1 MIVSDHFCFLPC
13 FAPSPSGILDP
24 MDYKIL
30 LFDLDDT
37 LYSADSGL
45 FQKIKDNIYLFMI
58 QRLGIPAEETNA
70 LREKLF
76 KEYGTTFK
84 GLTTMYDF
92 TGQEYMDF
100 VHNLPLRDYIS
111 ENPALRSMLQ
121 RYAVKKYIFTNAD
134 ANHARR
140 VTNILGINDLFE
152 ETIVDVLDMFP
163 YCKPMPEAFDHVIAK
178 TGNYKPEEIVFVD
191 DSLPNI
197 ESAHK
202 LGFNVVWLNRNKN
215 GNHERFSTID
225 DIMELEQVLPLPNG
239 R

>member
-1 MIVSDHFCFLPC
+1 MN
-13 FAPSPSGILDP
+13 
-24 MDYKIL
+24 YKIL

-45 FQKIKDNIYLFMI
+45 FQQIKDNIYQFMI

-84 GLTTMYDF
+84 GLTTMYEF
-92 TGQEYMDF
+92 EKQEYMDF
-100 VHNLPLRDYIS
+100 VHNLPLRNFIS

-121 RYAVKKYIFTNAD
+121 KYPVKKYIFTNAD

-140 VTNILGINDLFE
+140 VTNILGIDDLFE

-163 YCKPMPEAFDHVIAK
+163 YCKPMPEAFDHAIAK
-178 TGNYKPEEIVFVD
+178 TGRYNPEEIVFVD
-191 DSLPNI
+191 DSLANI
-197 ESAHK
+197 ESAYQ

-215 GNHERFSTID
+215 GMHDIFPTINN
-225 DIMELEQVLPLPNG
+225 IIELEQVLPLPNG
-239 R
+239 K